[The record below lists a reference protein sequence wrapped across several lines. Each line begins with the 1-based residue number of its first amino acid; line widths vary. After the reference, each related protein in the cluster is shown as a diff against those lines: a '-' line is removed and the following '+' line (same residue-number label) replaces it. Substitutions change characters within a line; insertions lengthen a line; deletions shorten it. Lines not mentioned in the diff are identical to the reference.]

1 VFSQRLS
8 LALSTLPFTRSD
20 GSHSRFALV
29 LLSERFLDRVLPDA
43 AAQWAEQQRPVRLF
57 DDA

>member
-1 VFSQRLS
+1 VHRQRLS

-20 GSHSRFALV
+20 GSHSRFALA

-43 AAQWAEQQRPVRLF
+43 TSERAEQQRPVFLF